1 MTTYTHTGNT
11 TSSNDSDTQNVDTVD
26 TVVATVTARFGL
38 VVQSTSN
45 CSASVVGGG
54 SFTSTITCTVN
65 SFSAGSYSVVFYQS
79 YGAKTYTL
87 TGTATAPITITAPVI
102 SSISNNNA
110 KAANVTATVNL
121 SSNGS
126 GGTLRYAQ
134 STSNSVPSSGWQASA
149 SFTHPRN
156 ATRYYWASQSQNTAG
171 AFDGGDSHAVGYR
184 NPVKSLYVSDAT
196 ITASATSHTFTAGST
211 GAGDQYQ
218 VWTHGYMLASSSVV
232 TATGSSTSL
241 TMTQYLPSAGSSA
254 DYIVRCRAP
263 LSNGGDNSWQTFF
276 NNTSPSDRFTVT
288 RQAVVDTTPAP
299 FSFTA
304 VTSSGLNTTHTTYAQ
319 ILDINT
325 ATNVTSNN
333 CAFQVTSSTATPS
346 SFSTSAK
353 TITNGQY
360 LHLQDAA
367 SGSYS
372 TTISTVMTVGTL
384 SSTWSI
390 TTGPADTTANQF
402 YFQNI
407 SGATGGSTQYAVST
421 AISGINTGVS
431 VTRTAGTGTFAIS
444 SSTSVPSSGSFT
456 SSAKTV
462 TNGQYIH
469 VKDTASSTAFQCKR
483 TIISAGGK
491 SNAFSVTSAAGFTTD
506 TIVSQGLYYY
516 SLSSSTGSTYTVNV
530 ANGETI
536 KLTHNSN
543 AGGSIHRADL
553 DSVHGSFT
561 LVNCSADSTTNIAQT
576 DQATSGRNGLK
587 VTISGTSGATYSCAA
602 TYSFSGVVH
611 TFTLTGTIDPPS
623 YGMEVYDQSGNV
635 RLAFNKRQARL
646 HGRFSGTV
654 TGSFP
659 SSFNQ
664 YYAGYGVGGL
674 GQWFGVN
681 TANSS
686 NYFVQPAASSTNNVY
701 MQRASVRT
709 QNASY
714 QIFSG
719 NEDYDVLVFRY

>member
-26 TVVATVTARFGL
+26 TVVATVTARYGL

-54 SFTSTITCTVN
+54 SYTSTITCTVN

-102 SSISNNNA
+102 SSISHNNA
-110 KAANVTATVNL
+110 NAASVTATVSL
-121 SSNGS
+121 SSNGG

-171 AFDGGDSHAVGYR
+171 SFDGHSGLAVGYST
-184 NPVKSLYVSDAT
+184 PSTSVYVNNIS
-196 ITASATSHTFTAGST
+196 ITYNATSASVSVGST
-211 GAGDQYQ
+211 SVGTNYTIRLNSGGGDL
-218 VWTHGYMLASSSVV
+218 TGLLAASSSTTVI
-232 TATGSSTSL
+232 SL
-241 TMTQYLPSAGSSA
+241 TSSLPSQGNTTTFR
-254 DYIVRCRAP
+254 IWMRKP
-263 LSNGGDNSWQTFF
+263 TNLGGDGSTWYQSATTGQF
-276 NNTSPSDRFTVT
+276 NIT
-288 RQAVVDTTPAP
+288 RQIQSDTTPDP

-304 VTSSGLNTTHTTYAQ
+304 VTSSGLNTTHTTYAR

-384 SSTWSI
+384 SRTWSI

-431 VTRTAGTGTFAIS
+431 VTRTTGTGTFAIS

-516 SLSSSTGSTYTVNV
+516 SLSSSTNSTYTVNV

-587 VTISGTSGATYSCAA
+587 VTISGTSGATYVCAA

-611 TFTLTGTIDPPS
+611 TFTLTGTIDPPA

-709 QNASY
+709 QNSSY